1 MASKPIVA
9 LVGRPNVGK
18 STLFNRLVGERM
30 AVTHE
35 IPGTTRD
42 RLHGESFWNGLTF
55 QVIDT
60 GGIEVYQP
68 SGSRDESPLAEG
80 SAAFIEEII
89 EQAMIAIAG
98 ADLIILLVD
107 AQFGTTAADE
117 AIAEI
122 LRRSD
127 KPILVAANKIDDHR
141 RAQDAYDFYSL
152 GLPVV
157 VGISAI
163 HGFGVGDL
171 LDELAL
177 QLRARMPGDDE
188 EEAEDEQLKIA
199 VVGRPNAGKSTLVN
213 KLIGEDRVIVSEVAG
228 TTRDAIDTDITWYGE
243 RITLIDTA
251 GIRRRGRVEFGVEKF
266 SVIRAMKAI
275 GRADLALLVID
286 ASLGVT
292 EQDEHI
298 AGYVIEEYKSLVIVV
313 NKWDAVDKG
322 AYTMNAFVD
331 NIRDRLHFVSY
342 APIVF
347 ISALEGQRVHQVLE
361 VANRVW
367 EARFLRIPT
376 ADVNRLLRDALQK
389 HPPHAKGTKRLKFFY
404 ASQVRTDPPLFLFHV
419 NDPAQVH
426 FTYKRYLENQFRQAY
441 EFEGTPLRMSFR
453 ARSERASL
461 PAADARK
468 DNALDAID

>member
-18 STLFNRLVGERM
+18 STLFNRLVGERL

-127 KPILVAANKIDDHR
+127 KPILVAANKIDDQR
-141 RAQDAYDFYSL
+141 RAQDAFDFYSL

-177 QLRARMPGDDE
+177 QLRARMPVDDE

-228 TTRDAIDTDITWYGE
+228 TTRDAIDTDIAWYGE
-243 RITLIDTA
+243 KITLIDTA
-251 GIRRRGRVEFGVEKF
+251 GIRRRGRIKFGVEKF

-313 NKWDAVDKG
+313 NKWDAVAKDSF
-322 AYTMNAFVD
+322 TMNAFVD
-331 NIRDRLHFVSY
+331 NIRDRLHFVRY

-347 ISALEGQRVHQVLE
+347 ISALEGQRLHQVLE

-376 ADVNRLLRDALQK
+376 ADVNRLLRVAVQK

-426 FTYKRYLENQFRQAY
+426 FTYKRFLENQFRQAY

-453 ARSERASL
+453 ARSEGSSYS
-461 PAADARK
+461 AADARK
-468 DNALDAID
+468 DNALDVID

>member
-42 RLHGESFWNGLTF
+42 RLHGESFWNGATF

-80 SAAFIEEII
+80 SAAFVEEII
-89 EQAMIAIAG
+89 EQAMIAIGG
-98 ADLIILLVD
+98 ADLIILVVD
-107 AQFGTTAADE
+107 AQSGATAADE

-127 KPILVAANKIDDHR
+127 KPVLVAANKIDDQKH
-141 RAQDAYDFYSL
+141 AHDAYDFYSL
-152 GLPVV
+152 GLSVV

-163 HGFGVGDL
+163 HGYGVGDL
-171 LDELAL
+171 LDEVVLEL
-177 QLRARMPGDDE
+177 QARSLSSDE
-188 EEAEDEQLKIA
+188 EESEDEHLKIA
-199 VVGRPNAGKSTLVN
+199 IVGRPNAGKSTLVN
-213 KLIGEDRVIVSEVAG
+213 KLIGDDRVIVSEVAG

-243 RITLIDTA
+243 TITLIDTA
-251 GIRRRGRVEFGVEKF
+251 GIRRRGRIEAGVEKF

-286 ASLGVT
+286 ANLGVT

-298 AGYVIEEYKSLVIVV
+298 AGYIIEEYKSLVIVV
-313 NKWDAVDKG
+313 NKWDAVDRD
-322 AYTMNAFVD
+322 AFTMNAFID
-331 NIRDRLHFVSY
+331 DIRDRLHFVRY

-361 VANRVW
+361 VANGVW

-376 ADVNRLLRDALQK
+376 SDVNRLLRDAIEK
-389 HPPHAKGTKRLKFFY
+389 HPPHGKGTKRLKFFY

-419 NDPAQVH
+419 NDPSQVH
-426 FTYKRYLENQFRQAY
+426 FTYKRYLDNQFRQAY
-441 EFEGTPLRMSFR
+441 QFEGTPLRMSFR
-453 ARSERASL
+453 ARDERRAFST
-461 PAADARK
+461 AKTQK
-468 DNALDAID
+468 DNALDSID

>member
-42 RLHGESFWNGLTF
+42 RLHGESFWNGITF

-68 SGSRDESPLAEG
+68 SGSRDQSPLAEG
-80 SAAFIEEII
+80 SAAFVEAII

-98 ADLIILLVD
+98 ADLIIMVVD
-107 AQFGTTAADE
+107 AQYGVTAADE

-127 KPILVAANKIDDHR
+127 RPILVAANKIDDQR
-141 RAQDAYDFYSL
+141 RAQDVYDFYSL
-152 GLPVV
+152 GLSVV
-157 VGISAI
+157 EGISAI
-163 HGFGVGDL
+163 HGYGLGDM
-171 LDELAL
+171 LDEVAL
-177 QLRARMPGDDE
+177 QLRARSPDDE
-188 EEAEDEQLKIA
+188 GEEAEDEQLKIA

-228 TTRDAIDTDITWYGE
+228 TTRDAIDTKITWYGE
-243 RITLIDTA
+243 TITLIDTA
-251 GIRRRGRVEFGVEKF
+251 GIRRRGRVEAGVEKY

-275 GRADLALLVID
+275 SRADLALLVID

-313 NKWDAVDKG
+313 NKWDAVDKD
-322 AYTMNAFVD
+322 AYTMNAFID

-342 APIVF
+342 APIIF
-347 ISALEGQRVHQVLE
+347 ISALGGQRLHQVLE

-376 ADVNRLLRDALQK
+376 ADVNRLLRDAIEK
-389 HPPHAKGTKRLKFFY
+389 HPPHGKGTKRLKFFY

-419 NDPAQVH
+419 NDPSQVH
-426 FTYKRYLENQFRQAY
+426 FTYKRYMENQFRQAY

-453 ARSERASL
+453 ARSERGSFS
-461 PAADARK
+461 AAQARK
-468 DNALDAID
+468 DNALDVMD